1 MELNKE
7 LFEDVIVYQF
17 SELGA
22 MGPAGTVSFLKK
34 TGECFVLDYTSD
46 ETPWEDIKANF
57 PGINGCRFNGPQ
69 RRYIWQVYSD
79 IIGIFKRKLAFVKNN
94 IGMAI

>member
-1 MELNKE
+1 MIEKEIIDMELNKE

-57 PGINGCRFNGPQ
+57 PRINGCRFNGPQ
-69 RRYIWQVYSD
+69 RRYILY
-79 IIGIFKRKLAFVKNN
+79 LY
-94 IGMAI
+94 